1 MNNSRRRFLKT
12 GSIVALAASIP
23 AQLDQ
28 VLGQGRRPITQA
40 PGVNGVIPLQSQR
53 DPLLYLRRSY
63 FQPYVNSRFEVL
75 TAMGTRVVPLTL
87 ATVDGPRVRPGCKGP
102 VKPRASKSAKARVT
116 TEQAGELDS
125 FSLLFRGSGKAP
137 LKQDVY
143 DIQHRALGKFRLL
156 LVPVVSKDGKALYYE
171 VVFNRSRPQ

>member
-87 ATVDGPRVRPGCKGP
+87 AAVDG
-102 VKPRASKSAKARVT
+102 PRASKSAKARLT

-125 FSLLFRGSGKAP
+125 FSLLFRSSGKAP

-143 DIQHRALGKFRLL
+143 DIQHPALGKFRLL